1 MTEAQK
7 IARRV
12 RIAYDRFHR
21 TGNAAPLVPLRAEV
35 SRAWLAAWS
44 THDGTAQFWL
54 NAAASRL
61 DEALNP

>member
-21 TGNAAPLVPLRAEV
+21 TGNAAPLAPLRAEV
-35 SRAWLAAWS
+35 SRAWLAA
-44 THDGTAQFWL
+44 HAERDGCAQFWL
-54 NAAASRL
+54 NAASARL
-61 DEALNP
+61 DEALRP